1 MRLHWRRG
9 GDSSPI
15 SRFRPGNRSCTQP
28 AHGASDTLRC
38 TRDDTGSQGS
48 ALTCHE
54 EPGPEHLPVLVRQIM
69 TDILAEQGL
78 DARWMRPLDEVE
90 MNALAEAW
98 PGGSLRTL
106 RRMIEA
112 VLTSRNTR
120 H

>member
-1 MRLHWRRG
+1 
-9 GDSSPI
+9 
-15 SRFRPGNRSCTQP
+15 
-28 AHGASDTLRC
+28 
-38 TRDDTGSQGS
+38 
-48 ALTCHE
+48 
-54 EPGPEHLPVLVRQIM
+54 M

-106 RRMIEA
+106 RRLIEA